1 MSERP
6 AARYIPINRNQQVLR
21 PLDVDRLVDEDHAAR
36 KIWRVVKQLDLS
48 RFETETLAVE
58 GVAGRPSHSPHLLV
72 SVWLYAYTKGLHS
85 AREIARQIEYEPGF
99 EWLSGLRPINHHTLS
114 DFRVGHGK
122 ALQELFEQV
131 LAMLAM
137 KGLITLERV
146 AVDGTKIRA
155 DVNKKSFR
163 RRGRIEA
170 HLELARRH
178 LRELE
183 RQEKE
188 EQTTKRE
195 ASARQRGAREQEQR
209 LEEALAEIERLRAAK
224 KGDKRKEPQA
234 SSTDPTASFMWMHDG
249 GVAPAYNVQLTAD
262 AKHGLIADLEVVN
275 DPQDGQQIAPAMDR
289 LRQRNGRYPQ
299 AQGGP
304 R

>member
-21 PLDVDRLVDEDHAAR
+21 PLDVDRLVDEDHAVR

-131 LAMLAM
+131 LAMLTM

-155 DVNKKSFR
+155 DANKKSFR

-188 EQTTKRE
+188 EQTTKRK

-209 LEEALAEIERLRAAK
+209 LEEALAKIERLRAAK

-249 GVAPAYNVQLTAD
+249 GVAPAYNVQLTAERSTD
-262 AKHGLIADLEVVN
+262 
-275 DPQDGQQIAPAMDR
+275 
-289 LRQRNGRYPQ
+289 
-299 AQGGP
+299 
-304 R
+304 